1 MLTIHHPHLM
11 RHVANLHQG
20 ICTIANNADSTY
32 FLIIKAPKE
41 FVLAA
46 KIRQRIGF
54 YLAPCRLDGV
64 TYHSLITTYEDD
76 EFNPLFIGTPLLD
89 DEMGH
94 SILHMLSVESFNVH
108 FFDDNNRELLGYK
121 AQNRN
126 YSIFD
131 KQSYK
136 LAPSSLQAAYRIREI
151 SHNWFVHRTLT
162 DDSEAI
168 RVTFTESLM
177 ADDLFI
183 LDTIPMSNL
192 YRKGSQVSHSTLER
206 EEPGSY
212 QEMDI
217 VRLLQKVFGEASI
230 FLNPLR
236 VDNDKEFVDV
246 LVASDEYLFL
256 IQAKDSPN
264 TEKSLN
270 RTIERK
276 MATVSKALDKAVDQ
290 TRGAIKYLRRKEGLH
305 FHFSDDVFEIEVHD
319 KTIRNLIVVQE
330 TFESEWKSYSD
341 RVLKLGDE
349 MDSPCYVM
357 GYLELVTWTAKL
369 RTPEKFFELFDSIV
383 EEGQQAGIFPMI
395 TFYS

>member
-1 MLTIHHPHLM
+1 MLTVRYPHLM
-11 RHVANLHQG
+11 QHVVDLHQG
-20 ICTIANNADSTY
+20 ICTIANDADGTF

-41 FVLAA
+41 YVLAA
-46 KIRQRIGF
+46 KMRQRIGF
-54 YLAPCRLDGV
+54 YLAPCFLDGII
-64 TYHSLITTYEDD
+64 YHSLITTYEDD
-76 EFNPLFIGTPLLD
+76 ELNPLFIGTPLLD

-94 SILHMLSVESFNVH
+94 SVLHMLSVESFNVH

-121 AQNRN
+121 AQNPS
-126 YSIFD
+126 YSNFD
-131 KQSYK
+131 KESYK
-136 LAPSSLQAAYRIREI
+136 LAPSTLETTYRIRDI
-151 SHNWFVHRTLT
+151 SHNWFMLRTLK

-168 RVTFTESLM
+168 RVTFIKSLM

-183 LDTIPMSNL
+183 LDAIPMNNL

-236 VDNDKEFVDV
+236 TDNDEEFVDI
-246 LVASDEYLFL
+246 LVAADDYLLL

-264 TEKSLN
+264 TEKSLS

-276 MATVSKALDKAVDQ
+276 KATVSKALDKAIDQ
-290 TRGAIKYLRRKEGLH
+290 TRGAIKYLRRNEGLH
-305 FHFSDDVFEIEVHD
+305 FHFGDDVFEIETHD
-319 KTIRNLIVVQE
+319 KTIRNLIIVQE
-330 TFESEWKSYSD
+330 TFESDWEAYSN
-341 RVLKLGDE
+341 RLLKLSDE

-357 GYLELVTWTAKL
+357 GYPELVTWTAKL
-369 RTPEKFFELFDSIV
+369 CTPEKFFDPFDSII
-383 EEGQQAGIFPMI
+383 EDGRQTGIFPRI
-395 TFYS
+395 TFYN